1 LIRRIAEHYTELLKN
16 FYEAALMDNRPSNFS
31 NVSSFQAAQIHKELN
46 QNIKFVIEKLIAFG
60 QQQGADTPQKFKSA
74 VDFHPAGSPF
84 AKNRRLNSSVE
95 DFSKLLSMQT
105 DTSNQMNDLTF
116 GNKTFRR

>member
-1 LIRRIAEHYTELLKN
+1 MIRRIAEHYTELLKN
-16 FYEAALMDNRPSNFS
+16 FYEAALMDNRPSNLS

-46 QNIKFVIEKLIAFG
+46 QNIKFVIEKLKAFG

-74 VDFHPAGSPF
+74 VDFLPVGSPF